1 MFGHLAGKNQPRST
15 QPVQS
20 PREVD
25 MAGLT
30 AQALESHP
38 GLRAGVCI
46 SQSLPGDEE
55 DCSSARNASEFEHTQ
70 DLGTPGLP
78 PVLPMP
84 PWGSQVCLRSWA
96 EGSWHLMFYSHSP
109 DSE

>member
-84 PWGSQVCLRSWA
+84 PLGLSGMSAFLGRGFLASYVLLPFS
-96 EGSWHLMFYSHSP
+96 
-109 DSE
+109 